1 MSLSCRQLAALAL
14 LMGVGVPV
22 CPAASEPAGRLYGT
36 IVGVV
41 SDASG
46 SGQLG
51 ATVYLFNRFEK
62 LVKKVSTNEKGAF
75 GFDFLPPDSYSVRV
89 SLPAFLPAV
98 RQNIMIQPGMRSFL
112 AINLASLVSSVEL
125 VYSTQTPANLMTDEW
140 KWVLRSSMSTRPV
153 LRFLPEQD
161 RQTTTVFGD
170 TRGLV
175 RVQAG
180 DSANGVFGGQ
190 PDLGT
195 AFAVATSVLNTHELQ
210 VTGNLGYAS
219 RGGAPAASL
228 RTRLTRSAENSAL
241 NGGFSPEVLLTVRQL
256 FVAGQGAQAPPVRTL
271 STAAL
276 DRISFGDRLDLL
288 YGAQLESVTFY
299 DRLTIMSP
307 FARLTYKISKNDEVQ
322 AAFSSGAPPEEIF
335 RSQGGANEAQLGQDV
350 GTVSAFPRV
359 SLRDGR
365 VHVQRTG
372 NFELAYRRKLG
383 RDTEVTAAV
392 FEERVANGTMLA
404 LGATE
409 LLDRAE
415 VLPDPFSRGAVL
427 NVGSYQRRGAML
439 SATHQW
445 TSNWSTSLA
454 VGNAGTLDANSAA
467 MLVASAGDVRRVLR
481 QVQRNWIAVRATGV
495 APATATRFVVSYLH
509 TDGDT
514 SLPMH
519 RHLTH
524 GFSPELGLNIQV
536 RQPLPGLGLW
546 SGRLEAIVELR
557 NALSNGYQ
565 RLDGAQDR
573 GVLLMPSPRTLRG
586 GLAFIF

>member
-180 DSANGVFGGQ
+180 DSADGVFGGQ

-219 RGGAPAASL
+219 RGGAQAASL
-228 RTRLTRSAENSAL
+228 
-241 NGGFSPEVLLTVRQL
+241 PERRFFAGDSVNRAATVCRW
-256 FVAGQGAQAPPVRTL
+256 AGCA
-271 STAAL
+271 
-276 DRISFGDRLDLL
+276 
-288 YGAQLESVTFY
+288 
-299 DRLTIMSP
+299 
-307 FARLTYKISKNDEVQ
+307 
-322 AAFSSGAPPEEIF
+322 GAPGADLVD
-335 RSQGGANEAQLGQDV
+335 GGARSDLVRGPV
-350 GTVSAFPRV
+350 GPALWRPARV
-359 SLRDGR
+359 R
-365 VHVQRTG
+365 HV
-372 NFELAYRRKLG
+372 L
-383 RDTEVTAAV
+383 
-392 FEERVANGTMLA
+392 
-404 LGATE
+404 
-409 LLDRAE
+409 
-415 VLPDPFSRGAVL
+415 
-427 NVGSYQRRGAML
+427 
-439 SATHQW
+439 
-445 TSNWSTSLA
+445 
-454 VGNAGTLDANSAA
+454 
-467 MLVASAGDVRRVLR
+467 
-481 QVQRNWIAVRATGV
+481 
-495 APATATRFVVSYLH
+495 
-509 TDGDT
+509 
-514 SLPMH
+514 
-519 RHLTH
+519 
-524 GFSPELGLNIQV
+524 
-536 RQPLPGLGLW
+536 
-546 SGRLEAIVELR
+546 
-557 NALSNGYQ
+557 
-565 RLDGAQDR
+565 
-573 GVLLMPSPRTLRG
+573 
-586 GLAFIF
+586 

>member
-1 MSLSCRQLAALAL
+1 MSLSCRQLVACAF
-14 LMGVGVPV
+14 LMGAAAGV
-22 CPAASEPAGRLYGT
+22 CPAAADPAGRLHGT

-41 SDASG
+41 SDAAG
-46 SGQLG
+46 KGQLG

-62 LVKKVSTNEKGAF
+62 LVQKVLTNEKGAF

-89 SLPAFLPAV
+89 VLPSFLPAV

-112 AINLASLVSSVEL
+112 AINLATLMSSVEL
-125 VYSTQTPANLMTDEW
+125 VYSSQSPTNLMTDDW

-153 LRFLPEQD
+153 LRFLPEQN
-161 RQTTTVFGD
+161 QQSSTVFGD
-170 TRGLV
+170 TRGVV

-180 DSANGVFGGQ
+180 ESENGIFGGQ

-195 AFAVATSVLNTHELQ
+195 AFAVATSVLHKHELQ
-210 VTGNLGYAS
+210 VTGNVGFAS

-228 RTRLTRSAENSAL
+228 RTRLSRSAETSVF
-241 NGGFSPEVLLTVRQL
+241 NGGSSPEVLLTVRQL
-256 FVAGQGAQAPPVRTL
+256 FMAGQGSQAPPVRTL
-271 STAAL
+271 STAAV
-276 DRISFGDRLDLL
+276 DRISLGSRFDVL

-299 DRLTIMSP
+299 DRLNIMSP
-307 FARLTYKISKNDEVQ
+307 FARLTYKISANDDVQ

-335 RSQGGANEAQLGQDV
+335 RVQGGASEAQLGQDV

-383 RDTEVTAAV
+383 PDTEVTAAV
-392 FEERVANGTMLA
+392 FEERVANGTLLA

-409 LLDRAE
+409 VLDRAE
-415 VLPDPFSRGAVL
+415 VLPDPFSSGAVL
-427 NVGSYQRRGAML
+427 NVGSYQRRGAMV
-439 SATHQW
+439 STTRQW
-445 TSNWSTSLA
+445 SRNWSSSVAL
-454 VGNAGTLDANSAA
+454 GSAGTLDANASA
-467 MLVASAGDVRRVLR
+467 MLVTTAGDVRRILR
-481 QVQRNWIAVRATGV
+481 QVQRNWIAVRTSGV
-495 APATATRFVVSYLH
+495 VPGTATRFIVSYLH
-509 TDGDT
+509 TDGD
-514 SLPMH
+514 SALPMH
-519 RHLTH
+519 RHLTQ
-524 GFSPELGLNIQV
+524 GFSPDLGLNIQV

-565 RLDGAQDR
+565 RLDGTEGR
-573 GVLLMPSPRTLRG
+573 GVLLMPTPRALRG

>member
-1 MSLSCRQLAALAL
+1 VSLAAAD
-14 LMGVGVPV
+14 
-22 CPAASEPAGRLYGT
+22 PAGRLQGT

-62 LVKKVSTNEKGAF
+62 LVRKVLTNENGAF
-75 GFDFLPPDSYSVRV
+75 GFEFLPPDSYSLRV
-89 SLPAFLPAV
+89 VLPAFLPAV
-98 RQNIMIQPGMRSFL
+98 RQNILIQPGMRSFL

-125 VYSTQTPANLMTDEW
+125 VYPNQSPAHLMTDDW
-140 KWVLRSSMSTRPV
+140 KWVLRGSMTTRPV
-153 LRFLPEQD
+153 LRFLPGQD
-161 RQTTTVFGD
+161 RQAPTVFGD
-170 TRGLV
+170 TRGVV

-180 DSANGVFGGQ
+180 DGASGVFGGQ

-195 AFAVATSVLNTHELQ
+195 AFAVATSILNRHELQ

-219 RGGAPAASL
+219 RGGVPAASL
-228 RTRLTRSAENSAL
+228 RTRLSRSAERSAL

-256 FVAGQGAQAPPVRTL
+256 FVVGQGAQAPPVRTI
-271 STAAL
+271 STAAV
-276 DRISFGDRLDLL
+276 DRMSIGDRLDVL

-299 DRLTIMSP
+299 DRLNVMSP
-307 FARLTYKISKNDEVQ
+307 FARLTYRVGAKDEVQ

-335 RSQGGANEAQLGQDV
+335 RSHGGASESPLGQDV

-372 NFELAYRRKLG
+372 NLELAYRRKLG
-383 RDTEVTAAV
+383 KETELSAV
-392 FEERVANGTMLA
+392 VFVQRVANGTLLA
-404 LGATE
+404 LGAADG
-409 LLDRAE
+409 LDRAE

-427 NVGSYQRRGAML
+427 NVGSYERRGAMI
-439 SATHQW
+439 SATHHW
-445 TSNWSTSLA
+445 STKWSTSVA
-454 VGNAGTLDANSAA
+454 VGNAGTLDASSTAVPVSSAR
-467 MLVASAGDVRRVLR
+467 DIRRNLR
-481 QVQRNWIAVRATGV
+481 RVQRNWMAMRVSGV
-495 APATATRFVVSYLH
+495 VPGTATRFVASYLH
-509 TDGDT
+509 TDGSS
-514 SLPMH
+514 SLPMY
-519 RHLTH
+519 RYLTQN
-524 GFSPELGLNIQV
+524 FSPEVGLNLQV
-536 RQPLPGLGLW
+536 QQPLPGLGLW